1 MTEPLLQSGSAVRTT
16 PELKVVVKEPTEGA
30 IGETLRETREGL
42 RIGLAQAEQ
51 VTRIRRDYLE
61 ALERNEFGSLPGSVY
76 VKGFLRNY
84 GRFLGLDPEALVARY
99 QALVGDQEKLVST
112 APAIQPIRHPR
123 PLTATLLVVIFMVI
137 LAAAFGYYLVNQ
149 LARYEASRRALAP
162 GSPVASAPVLPA
174 YDPGVSATPAPTP
187 TPTAAPPRAPVEVE
201 ASIDDRVWL
210 LVEVDDKEVLQGTF
224 PAGTT
229 WKWQGT
235 SKIFIFTGNAPH
247 LLVKVNGKDLGPM
260 GTDSVVKKTFEKS
273 S

>member
-1 MTEPLLQSGSAVRTT
+1 MTEPLLQSGSAVRNT

-30 IGETLRETREGL
+30 IGDTLRETREAL

-51 VTRIRRDYLE
+51 ATRIRRDYLE
-61 ALERNEFGSLPGSVY
+61 ALERDEFGSLPGSTY

-99 QALVGDQEKLVST
+99 QAQVGDREKLVST

-162 GSPVASAPVLPA
+162 PSPAASASILPAYEPSASAPPA
-174 YDPGVSATPAPTP
+174 ATP
-187 TPTAAPPRAPVEVE
+187 TPTAPPRAPVEVE
-201 ASIDDRVWL
+201 ASVDDRVWL
-210 LVEVDDKEVLQGTF
+210 LVEVDEREVLQGTF

-229 WKWQGT
+229 WKWQGS

-247 LLVKVNGKDLGPM
+247 LRVKVNGKDLGPL
-260 GTDSVVKKTFEKS
+260 GTESVVRKTYDKS